1 MIMVF
6 IIMILY
12 IGFNLFY
19 TFLFMLIHTVYNY

>member
-6 IIMILY
+6 VIMILY

-19 TFLFMLIHTVYNY
+19 TFFVYAYRHSI